1 MFQKTFAA
9 IIFLSST
16 SLLAQTNIQLKN
28 DFRFRTENIK
38 EEQAAP
44 LKESDRTRQRLR
56 LRLGGTAQVNEKT
69 KVTAR
74 VSTGTAANTD
84 GNTTNQDLTD
94 YYSKKTVVLDLAHF
108 EYAANENLMFAGG
121 KTPNYFLPNS
131 SADLVFDADLTPEG
145 MALKYKKAFEGGN
158 ELYFNTGAS
167 WLNERFSATGATD
180 NTDVGLVAAQLG
192 GLIKLDS
199 CSVNLYASQFNF
211 SNIKGATAP
220 AARGNTL
227 TGGAYQ
233 FDYKLT
239 VLETEISTTV
249 SEIPTSVFY
258 QLATNSDPS
267 TENRAAII
275 GLKLGKLKDADSW
288 MIGVDYREVEKDAV
302 VGVLSE
308 SDSSGGGSDIRS
320 TRLVAGYQLA
330 ANTNI
335 MATLLTGKRVIT
347 STTLSPNYQRL
358 MLDFNFGF

>member
-1 MFQKTFAA
+1 MFQKILT
-9 IIFLSST
+9 ILIFLSSST
-16 SLLAQTNIQLKN
+16 LWAQTNMHFKN

-38 EEQAAP
+38 EEQTAP

-74 VSTGTAANTD
+74 ISTGTAANTD

-94 YYSKKTVVLDLAHF
+94 YYSKKTIVLDLAHF
-108 EYAANENLMFAGG
+108 EFAVNENTTLAGG
-121 KTPNYFLPNS
+121 KTPNYFLPNT
-131 SADLVFDADLTPEG
+131 SADLVFDADVTPEG
-145 MALKYKKAFEGGN
+145 MALKYKNTFESGN

-192 GLIKLDS
+192 GLIKLEN
-199 CSVNLYASQFNF
+199 CSVTLFASQFNF

-239 VLETEISTTV
+239 VLETEISTQI
-249 SEIPTSVFY
+249 SEIPTSLFY
-258 QLATNSDPS
+258 QLATNADPS
-267 TENRAAII
+267 TQNKAAIV
-275 GLKLGKLKDADSW
+275 GLKLGKLKDIDSW
-288 MIGVDYREVEKDAV
+288 TISADYREVEKDAV

-308 SDSSGGGSDIRS
+308 SDSSGGGADIRS
-320 TRLVAGYQLA
+320 TRITAGYQLA

-335 MATLLTGKRVIT
+335 MMTLLTGKRVIT
-347 STTLSPNYQRL
+347 STALSPNYQRL
-358 MLDFNFGF
+358 ILDFNFAF

>member
-1 MFQKTFAA
+1 MFQKTLTTL
-9 IIFLSST
+9 ILISSFP
-16 SLLAQTNIQLKN
+16 LFAQTSVQFKN

-38 EEQAAP
+38 EEQASP
-44 LKESDRTRQRLR
+44 LNESDRTRQRLR
-56 LRLGGTAQVNEKT
+56 IRLGGTAQVNDKT

-74 VSTGTAANTD
+74 ISTGTAANTD

-94 YYSKKTVVLDLAHF
+94 YYSKKTIVLDLAHF
-108 EYAANENLMFAGG
+108 EFAVHENLILVGG

-131 SADLVFDADLTPEG
+131 AADLVFDVDLTPEG
-145 MALKYKKAFEGGN
+145 MALKYKKAFESGN

-192 GLIKLDS
+192 GLIKLET
-199 CSVNLYASQFNF
+199 CSINLYASQFNF

-227 TGGAYQ
+227 TGAVYQ

-239 VLETEISTTV
+239 VVETEISTQI
-249 SEIPTSVFY
+249 SEIPTALFY

-267 TENRAAII
+267 TQNKASIVGI
-275 GLKLGKLKDADSW
+275 KLGKLKDVDSW
-288 MIGVDYREVEKDAV
+288 QVSTDYREVEKDAV

-308 SDSSGGGSDIRS
+308 SDSSGGGADIRS
-320 TRLVAGYQLA
+320 TRVTAGYQLA
-330 ANTNI
+330 ANVNI
-335 MATLLTGKRVIT
+335 MATLLTGKRVV
-347 STTLSPNYQRL
+347 SSAVLSPNYQRM
-358 MLDFNFGF
+358 MLDFNFSF